1 MLFTNKLLR
10 ALIMKIFEEDINIKD
25 TQRVV
30 VEIPKQW
37 VSAIDLVC
45 EQSFSPRRTWV
56 VDAIHKKLKETG
68 LLGTKSGK

>member
-1 MLFTNKLLR
+1 MQ
-10 ALIMKIFEEDINIKD
+10 IFEEDINLKD

-37 VSAIDLVC
+37 VGVIDLVC

-56 VDAIHKKLKETG
+56 VDAIHRKLKETG
-68 LLGTKSGK
+68 LLIKKNSSTQ